1 MNKFLSII
9 FLTCLMEGKANATRL
24 LIDSSGTVE
33 IEMII
38 LLIILCVIAFFWY
51 MINDNGGFLN
61 FLKNYKTAVKE
72 EFKSS
77 KKKTLRNNKPN
88 KKK

>member
-1 MNKFLSII
+1 
-9 FLTCLMEGKANATRL
+9 MEGKANATRL

-61 FLKNYKTAVKE
+61 FFKNYKAAVKD
-72 EFKSS
+72 EFKSN

-88 KKK
+88 KKN

>member
-1 MNKFLSII
+1 
-9 FLTCLMEGKANATRL
+9 MEGKANATRL

-51 MINDNGGFLN
+51 MINDNEGFLN

-77 KKKTLRNNKPN
+77 KKKL
-88 KKK
+88 